1 MDADPIFAGL
11 AGPFDAAGSSATS
24 VEALARLDLQAAVH
38 AFVPLAPLAAA
49 SLGGLAGLFLILG
62 LSALTS
68 LFEPRGRLQ
77 GAQGIPT
84 PFGGPRQN
92 TAASGGRLWLPRGRG

>member
-1 MDADPIFAGL
+1 MDADRIFAGL

-38 AFVPLAPLAAA
+38 ALVPWAPLAAA

-62 LSALTS
+62 LSALAS
-68 LFEPRGRLQ
+68 LFEPRARLQ
-77 GAQGIPT
+77 VYRGIAT
-84 PFGGPRQN
+84 PFGGPRRN
-92 TAASGGRLWLPRGRG
+92 TAASGGGLQPPRGRG